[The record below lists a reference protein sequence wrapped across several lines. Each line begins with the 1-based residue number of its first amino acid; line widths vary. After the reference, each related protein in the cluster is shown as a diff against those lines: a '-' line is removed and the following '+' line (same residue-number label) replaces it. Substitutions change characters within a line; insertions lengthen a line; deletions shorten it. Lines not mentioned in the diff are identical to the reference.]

1 MYEVIAPN
9 LGQSNSDITI
19 EQWFKAEG
27 DHIDAE
33 EELYEMSN
41 MKLNQEVTVPV
52 SGTVVKLYF
61 EEGDEVAPGTKIAD
75 IEED

>member
-1 MYEVIAPN
+1 MYEVLAPN

-33 EELYEMSN
+33 EVLFEMSN
-41 MKLNQEVTVPV
+41 MKLNQEVTCPV
-52 SGTVVKLYF
+52 SGTVVKLYY
-61 EEGDEVAPGTKIAD
+61 EEGDQVSPKTKIAD